1 MRDAMRAAAFQRLMH
16 RLALGATLALVL
28 VPALGRMAQAGHAAM
43 PAPSHEH
50 AASHQ
55 MAAHDMA
62 SHDMASHAHH
72 GASHAATPTPTPQAP
87 HHGGG
92 DCDYC
97 PLLLSMV
104 ASKAPALVA
113 PAVALSPAPMPVAV
127 VAALPYR
134 HPTGLRSRGPPTFS

>member
-1 MRDAMRAAAFQRLMH
+1 MRDAMRAAAFQRLMY
-16 RLALGATLALVL
+16 RLALAATLALVL

-55 MAAHDMA
+55 MA

-72 GASHAATPTPTPQAP
+72 GASHAPASTPTPTPRAP
-87 HHGGG
+87 HHGGS

-97 PLLLSMV
+97 PLLLSLV
-104 ASKAPALVA
+104 ASKAPTVVA
-113 PAVALSPAPMPVAV
+113 PAVAPSPAPMPVVV